1 MTVQWRLWFS
11 FSVTLILLLVITLIG
26 YYQSKKISESERW
39 VTHTH
44 EVLTAL
50 EGVTSEL
57 KDTET
62 GQRGYLLTSEEAY
75 LEPYHSGLM
84 NTPARLQELEALIA
98 YNPQQQLRTAQIRI
112 LADKKLAE
120 LAETIQLHQSGKPE
134 AALALVKTDLGK
146 NIMDEVRALIEEIR
160 AAETLLL
167 EERQA
172 LSTQT
177 INASQWIVGGGSLL
191 ILFVAALVAY
201 LTSKSITKDYAQ
213 LQATEKSLET
223 VNQELQSFVY
233 RTSHD
238 FKSPLLGIQS
248 MAKFIEED
256 LRDGNIDEALE
267 NVGRIS
273 KNANSLETL
282 VASTLQLAQTDL
294 SDNRVESID
303 VEALVADVHSRLEGF
318 AEGREVE
325 LRVGSGVANRRI
337 NTDPNHLMTVLEN
350 LVSNGIKYSDDDH
363 EKSFVI
369 IDADIGVNGS
379 IEMTINDNGVGI
391 PAKRQAEVFGMFK
404 QFHPGRSN
412 GTGLGMYIVK
422 KSIERI
428 SGDISFD
435 STSKGTQFYIT
446 IPNLP
451 GGSEPTVSESR
462 VSESKVP
469 ELKTPE
475 SKTPELK
482 VPELS

>member
-11 FSVTLILLLVITLIG
+11 FSVTFIFLLVIAFIG
-26 YYQSKKISESERW
+26 HHQSKKISESERW

-50 EGVTSEL
+50 EGVTSQL

-84 NTPARLQELEALIA
+84 NAPARLQELEALIA
-98 YNPQQQLRTAQIRI
+98 DNPQQQLRTAQIRI

-120 LAETIQLHQSGKPE
+120 LAETIQLHRLGKPE
-134 AALALVKTDLGK
+134 AAIALVKTDLGK
-146 NIMDEVRALIEEIR
+146 NIMDEVRVLIEEIR
-160 AAETLLL
+160 VAEKILLK
-167 EERQA
+167 ERQT
-172 LSTQT
+172 LSIQT
-177 INASQWIVGGGSLL
+177 IMVSQWIIGGSSLL
-191 ILFVAALVAY
+191 IVFVAALVAY
-201 LTSKSITKDYAQ
+201 LTSQSIAKDYAQ
-213 LQATEKSLET
+213 LLATEKSLET

-248 MAKFIEED
+248 MAKFVEED

-273 KNANSLETL
+273 KNADALETL
-282 VASTLQLAQTDL
+282 VTSTLQLAKTDL

-303 VEALVADVHSRLEGF
+303 VEALVADVCSRLEGF
-318 AEGREVE
+318 AESRKVE
-325 LRVGSGVANRRI
+325 IRVGSGVANRRI
-337 NTDPNHLMTVLEN
+337 NTDPNHLITVLEN
-350 LVSNGIKYSDDDH
+350 LVSNGIKYSDDDQD
-363 EKSFVI
+363 KSFVI
-369 IDADIGVNGS
+369 IDANIGVNGS

-391 PAKRQAEVFGMFK
+391 PAVRQVEVFGMFK
-404 QFHPGRSN
+404 QFHPSRSN

-422 KSIERI
+422 KSVERI
-428 SGDISFD
+428 SGDIAFD
-435 STSKGTQFYIT
+435 SSNKGTQFYIT

-451 GGSEPTVSESR
+451 DSPEPTV
-462 VSESKVP
+462 
-469 ELKTPE
+469 
-475 SKTPELK
+475 
-482 VPELS
+482 

>member
-11 FSVTLILLLVITLIG
+11 FSITFIFLLVIALIG
-26 YYQSKKISESERW
+26 HYQSKKISDSEQW

-57 KDTET
+57 KDAET
-62 GQRGYLLTSEEAY
+62 GQRGYLLTSEKAY
-75 LEPYHSGLM
+75 LEPYHSGLI
-84 NTPARLQELEALIA
+84 NAPARLQELEALIA
-98 YNPQQQLRTAQIRI
+98 DNPQQQLRTAQIRI

-120 LAETIQLHQSGKPE
+120 LAETVQLHRSGKLE
-134 AALALVKTDLGK
+134 AAIALVKNDLGK
-146 NIMDEVRALIEEIR
+146 NLMDEVRVVIEEIR
-160 AAETLLL
+160 ADEKILL
-167 EERQA
+167 EERLAQ
-172 LSTQT
+172 STQT
-177 INASQWIVGGGSLL
+177 INTSKWIVGGGSLL
-191 ILFVAALVAY
+191 ILIVAALVAY
-201 LTSKSITKDYAQ
+201 LTSKSISKDYAQ
-213 LQATEKSLET
+213 LQATEKSLKT

-248 MAKFIEED
+248 MAKFVEED

-273 KNANSLETL
+273 KNADSLETL
-282 VASTLQLAQTDL
+282 VTSTLQLAKTDL

-303 VEALVADVHSRLEGF
+303 VEALVAEVCSRLEGF
-318 AEGREVE
+318 AESREVE
-325 LRVGSGVANRRI
+325 LRVGSGVVNCRI
-337 NTDPNHLMTVLEN
+337 NTDRNHLMTVLEN

-363 EKSFVI
+363 DKSFVI
-369 IDADIGVNGS
+369 IDADIGVSGS

-391 PAKRQAEVFGMFK
+391 PAERQAEVFGMFK

-422 KSIERI
+422 KSVERI
-428 SGDISFD
+428 GGDISFD
-435 STSKGTQFYIT
+435 SSSKGTQFTIT

-451 GGSEPTVSESR
+451 GGSESTVSKSRVPESR

-469 ELKTPE
+469 EL
-475 SKTPELK
+475 S
-482 VPELS
+482 

>member
-11 FSVTLILLLVITLIG
+11 FSITFIFLLVIALIG
-26 YYQSKKISESERW
+26 HDQSKKISESERW
-39 VTHTH
+39 VTHTY
-44 EVLTAL
+44 EVLAAL

-75 LEPYHSGLM
+75 LEPYHSGLI
-84 NTPARLQELEALIA
+84 NAPARLQELELLIA
-98 YNPQQQLRTAQIRI
+98 DNPQQQLRTAQIRT

-120 LAETIQLHQSGKPE
+120 LAETIQLHRLGKPE
-134 AALALVKTDLGK
+134 AALTLVKTDLGK
-146 NIMDEVRALIEEIR
+146 YLMDEMRVVIEEIKV
-160 AAETLLL
+160 AEKILL

-172 LSTQT
+172 LLAQT
-177 INASQWIVGGGSLL
+177 NNASQWIVGGGSLL

-201 LTSKSITKDYAQ
+201 LTSQSIAKDYAQ

-248 MAKFIEED
+248 MAKFVEED
-256 LRDGNIDEALE
+256 LREGNIDEALD

-273 KNANSLETL
+273 KNADSLETL
-282 VASTLQLAQTDL
+282 VTSTLQLAKTDL
-294 SDNRVESID
+294 SDNQAESID
-303 VEALVADVHSRLEGF
+303 VEALVADVRSRLEGF
-318 AEGREVE
+318 AASRKVE
-325 LRVGSGVANRRI
+325 LTVGSGVANRRI
-337 NTDPNHLMTVLEN
+337 NTDKNHLMTVLEN
-350 LVSNGIKYSDDDH
+350 LVSNGIKYSDDYHD
-363 EKSFVI
+363 KSFVI
-369 IDADIGVNGS
+369 IDVDIGVNGS
-379 IEMTINDNGVGI
+379 IEMTIKDNGVGI

-404 QFHPGRSN
+404 QFHPDRSN

-422 KSIERI
+422 KSVERI

-435 STSKGTQFYIT
+435 SSSKGTQFYIT

-451 GGSEPTVSESR
+451 GGSESTVSDSR
-462 VSESKVP
+462 VPDSKA
-469 ELKTPE
+469 L
-475 SKTPELK
+475 
-482 VPELS
+482 ELS